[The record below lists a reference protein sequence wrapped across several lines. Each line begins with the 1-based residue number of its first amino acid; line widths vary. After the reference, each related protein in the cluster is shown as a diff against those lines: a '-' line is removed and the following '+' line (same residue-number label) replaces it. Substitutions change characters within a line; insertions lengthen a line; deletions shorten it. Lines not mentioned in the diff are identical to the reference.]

1 MFACTNIKKPYE
13 FFLNHNVIFF
23 ALAVIKYFFN
33 KYHQEIAAGITEF
46 GRAYTLFA
54 LYVAKGKITQREL
67 ERILDYSR
75 LKDKLDT
82 TDVNMVGF
90 IEHISSFLADSKF
103 PFNRG
108 KLSEK
113 NLDKLTEHI
122 SGMINGNSPLVAR
135 AIAIIV
141 VKLGEKSNGGV
152 LVLDVAKIKSDANTF
167 DMVTEL
173 ADEKEKRK
181 KKKKA
186 LAKKKHKK
194 RKRQE
199 RVLDGGEVRA

>member
-1 MFACTNIKKPYE
+1 M
-13 FFLNHNVIFF
+13 
-23 ALAVIKYFFN
+23 
-33 KYHQEIAAGITEF
+33 
-46 GRAYTLFA
+46 
-54 LYVAKGKITQREL
+54 
-67 ERILDYSR
+67 
-75 LKDKLDT
+75 
-82 TDVNMVGF
+82 
-90 IEHISSFLADSKF
+90 
-103 PFNRG
+103 
-108 KLSEK
+108 
-113 NLDKLTEHI
+113 
-122 SGMINGNSPLVAR
+122 VAR